1 MGTPLET
8 LYTRVISKLDEDL
21 TGKESLIFALV
32 DTAIARVYKTVR
44 HNLSYTVDDWE
55 TYDGEFAD
63 TLDNDELELLAWH
76 IVYAWDFREKQRL
89 VKQRDYVGTPDFNRL
104 PDKKTSLA
112 VVENTLKTAENE
124 IAKLTNDF
132 NTYKYT

>member
-8 LYTRVISKLDEDL
+8 LYTRVFSKLDEDL

-44 HNLSYTVDDWE
+44 HSLSYTLTDLE
-55 TYDGEFAD
+55 TYDGYFTE
-63 TLDNDELELLAWH
+63 TLDDDELELLAWH

-104 PDKKTSLA
+104 PDKKTNLA
-112 VVENTLKTAENE
+112 VVESTLKTAENE